1 MKVSTLLMAAYLE
14 LVKASNGIIEDSK
27 IGPLSSTI
35 HKYAIYSAVSASF
48 SLAPGIGAI
57 VTALSQ
63 TGLVWGTYV
72 AINKELGISLKE
84 NVLKFIGAAMLTNLA
99 TNAGSALIAY
109 LGAAILAFIPLGNL
123 LSVGLMGAIGYIL
136 IYASA
141 ILYLKLLTNVM
152 KAKGNYEMDESE
164 RTKNIIKSVVEE
176 ANIKDIFKE
185 GKENFDAAK
194 KSGEFKNARNNLEC
208 PSCGANFKK
217 GQKFCSNCGFKL

>member
-1 MKVSTLLMAAYLE
+1 
-14 LVKASNGIIEDSK
+14 
-27 IGPLSSTI
+27 
-35 HKYAIYSAVSASF
+35 
-48 SLAPGIGAI
+48 
-57 VTALSQ
+57 
-63 TGLVWGTYV
+63 
-72 AINKELGISLKE
+72 
-84 NVLKFIGAAMLTNLA
+84 
-99 TNAGSALIAY
+99 
-109 LGAAILAFIPLGNL
+109 
-123 LSVGLMGAIGYIL
+123 
-136 IYASA
+136 
-141 ILYLKLLTNVM
+141 M